1 MTTAVWT
8 SWRVRH
14 LQEIAGTVGRQPA
27 EPPVVSMGST
37 GPPHVE
43 DPVFVRDKLVCDG
56 AQVTR
61 PSIDPYREPV
71 ETYVYLCGGRI
82 RLSMPV
88 VVKLGDETPVEYR
101 RAVVKAAYCM
111 NVLVYVGNSAP
122 ADACVYGD
130 SLMADASSAV
140 SVCCAACTSS
150 PAGLLK
156 LDKPVFV
163 KTTPSD
169 EYRWLGR
176 CVEEGCSGVYLDADA
191 GEDADLE
198 VGVSVLDSELRR
210 LGARNKVSVIAGG
223 GLVRGS
229 DDIYKL
235 VALGADAVVVS
246 KAVEY
251 GVGLP
256 EARVGEDVLRE
267 RVENLLLGIQRE
279 LKLLAG
285 AAGVSNLFN
294 TLVGNRE
301 LLRAVE
307 VDGETRLKL
316 GVKQAGVG

>member
-1 MTTAVWT
+1 
-8 SWRVRH
+8 
-14 LQEIAGTVGRQPA
+14 
-27 EPPVVSMGST
+27 
-37 GPPHVE
+37 
-43 DPVFVRDKLVCDG
+43 
-56 AQVTR
+56 
-61 PSIDPYREPV
+61 
-71 ETYVYLCGGRI
+71 
-82 RLSMPV
+82 
-88 VVKLGDETPVEYR
+88 
-101 RAVVKAAYCM
+101 M
-111 NVLVYVGNSAP
+111 NVLADVGHYGAP
-122 ADACVYGD
+122 EMCMYGD
-130 SLMADASSAV
+130 ALLADASSAV
-140 SVCCAACTSS
+140 SGCCAACTAS
-150 PAGLLK
+150 PAASLK
-156 LDKPVFV
+156 LDKPVIV
-163 KTTPSD
+163 KTTPSE

-191 GEDADLE
+191 GGDADLE

-235 VALGADAVVVS
+235 VALGADAAVVS

-251 GVGLP
+251 GVGVP
-256 EARVGEDVLRE
+256 EARVGEDVMRE

-285 AAGVSNLFN
+285 AAGVSSLFN

-307 VDGETRLKL
+307 VDRETRLKL